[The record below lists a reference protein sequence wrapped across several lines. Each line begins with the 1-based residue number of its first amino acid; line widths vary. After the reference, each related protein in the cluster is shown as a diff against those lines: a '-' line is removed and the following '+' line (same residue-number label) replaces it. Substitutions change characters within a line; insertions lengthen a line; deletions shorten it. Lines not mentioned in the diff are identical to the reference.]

1 MKRNSFFNQV
11 LLSLVLLVVNICSS
25 TSVKAQS
32 SYTFAKVDVF
42 RAIVNGQDLTK
53 YSIDNNH
60 CFLFYK
66 QGTDVIFENNIVKA
80 DSKSYG
86 RISNI
91 EVKRVKEKRENVF
104 PYSTVYHFKW
114 YWKNTYDNEAGLA
127 DVFLKAV
134 DSNEGTTV
142 RIAII
147 GDDLENILEY
157 GGILKGS
164 LDSIK

>member
-1 MKRNSFFNQV
+1 MKRNSLSNQV
-11 LLSLVLLVVNICSS
+11 LLTFILLMVNVCFS

-32 SYTFAKVDVF
+32 SNIFAKVNVF
-42 RAIVNGQDLTK
+42 RAIVNGENLTN

-66 QGTDVIFENNIVKA
+66 QGTDVIFENNILKA
-80 DSKSYG
+80 NSKSFG

-114 YWKNTYDNEAGLA
+114 YWKNTYDNETGLA
-127 DVFLKAV
+127 DVFLKVV
-134 DSNEGTTV
+134 DSNEGTAV

-147 GDDLENILEY
+147 GDDLEDVLEY

-164 LDSIK
+164 LDSVK